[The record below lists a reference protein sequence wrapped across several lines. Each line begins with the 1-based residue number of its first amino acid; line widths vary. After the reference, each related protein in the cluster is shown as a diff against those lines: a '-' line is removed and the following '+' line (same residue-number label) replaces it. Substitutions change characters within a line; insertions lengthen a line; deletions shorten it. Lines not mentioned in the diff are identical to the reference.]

1 MTLLLDVLG
10 VLLLLVMLGA
20 LFVVSPWL
28 ALAAVCGLLA
38 AACLV
43 LAYRRDVSRETEASE

>member
-43 LAYRRDVSRETEASE
+43 LAYRRDVPRETEASE